1 MKGET
6 AQQIGKAVG
15 AGMSV
20 FWGHLEKSVRHWEQR
35 PLARRKR
42 EVLAGMVCIALC
54 LIGKFTY
61 EMQGL
66 GRIRLPVVVNTTKAL
81 PEPSFSEALSS
92 RIRGDSVARR
102 MYLQSLEDRKH
113 SKTKIE
119 PDGSH

>member
-42 EVLAGMVCIALC
+42 EVLAGMICIALC

-66 GRIRLPVVVNTTKAL
+66 GRIRIPVLVSTTKVVG
-81 PEPSFSEALSS
+81 EPSFRETLAS